1 MNTSFTNEELR
12 DRRRQLRK
20 ERQIRTLKVSWQ
32 VLLLGGIVGGVI
44 WGVTRPDWTISKP
57 QQVSIVGNT
66 ALTESAVRN
75 MLGLRYPASLLQI
88 EPQALNA
95 KLLAQGSVVKA
106 TVHRELMPPRL
117 YVQIRDRLPVA
128 VVDRSINN
136 KVTKGLLDETGQ
148 WLPLTSYRLKADEV
162 PKLRLVGSQSCPGWS
177 ELYRA
182 IQQSPVQISEVDC
195 QDPLHLTL
203 ATEIGM
209 VRIGEF
215 DRTKI
220 YKQLQRAHELR
231 NWQQSTSLKNAIVD
245 LENPQS
251 PKLQE
256 IGGKSAVPITSEA
269 KPPAPVR

>member
-128 VVDRSINN
+128 VVDRTINN

-203 ATEIGM
+203 VTEIGM

-256 IGGKSAVPITSEA
+256 IGGKSTTPVTSDAKSPVPM
-269 KPPAPVR
+269 R

>member
-12 DRRRQLRK
+12 DRRRRLRK

-32 VLLLGGIVGGVI
+32 VLLLGGIVGTVS

-57 QQVSIVGNT
+57 QQVSIAGNQ

-75 MLGLRYPASLLQI
+75 MLGLRYPAALLQI

-128 VVDRSINN
+128 VVDRTINN
-136 KVTKGLLDETGQ
+136 KGLLDETGQ
-148 WLPLTSYRLKADEV
+148 WLPFTSYRLKADQL
-162 PKLRLVGSQSCPGWS
+162 PKLRLIASQSCPGWS

-209 VRIGEF
+209 VRVGEF

-231 NWQQSTSLKNAIVD
+231 NWQQSTSVKNAIID

-256 IGGKSAVPITSEA
+256 IGGKSAVPITSGA
-269 KPPAPVR
+269 KPPD

>member
-1 MNTSFTNEELR
+1 MNNSFSTEELR

-20 ERQIRTLKVSWQ
+20 ERQVRTLKVSWQ
-32 VLLLGGIVGGVI
+32 VLLLGGIVGGVT

-57 QQVSIVGNT
+57 QQVSIAGNQS
-66 ALTESAVRN
+66 LTESTVRN

-95 KLLAQGSVVKA
+95 KLLAQGSIAKA
-106 TVHRELMPPRL
+106 TVHRELLPPRL
-117 YVQIRDRLPVA
+117 HVQIRDRLPVA
-128 VVDRSINN
+128 VVDRSISN

-148 WLPLTSYRLKADEV
+148 WLPLTSYRLKPEQI
-162 PKLRLVGSQSCPGWS
+162 PKLRLVSSQSCPGWP

-182 IQQSPVQISEVDC
+182 IQQSPVQISEINC

-215 DRTKI
+215 DHTKI
-220 YKQLQRAHELR
+220 YKQLQRAYELR

-256 IGGKSAVPITSEA
+256 IGGKSTAPITSDA
-269 KPPAPVR
+269 KPPASIR

>member
-12 DRRRQLRK
+12 DRRRQLRQ
-20 ERQIRTLKVSWQ
+20 ERRVRTMKVSWQ

-57 QQVSIVGNT
+57 QQVSIAGNQ

-75 MLGLRYPASLLQI
+75 MLGLRYPTSLLQI

-117 YVQIRDRLPVA
+117 HVQIRDRLPVA
-128 VVDRSINN
+128 LVDRSIDN
-136 KVTKGLLDETGQ
+136 KITKGLFDETGQ
-148 WLPLTSYRLKADEV
+148 WLPLNSYRLKSEQM
-162 PKLRLVGSQSCPGWS
+162 PKLRLIASQSCPGWA

-182 IQQSPVQISEVDC
+182 IQQSPVQIAEVDC

-203 ATEIGM
+203 TTEIGM

-256 IGGKSAVPITSEA
+256 IGGKSPIPITSGA
-269 KPPAPVR
+269 QPPAKIR

>member
-1 MNTSFTNEELR
+1 
-12 DRRRQLRK
+12 
-20 ERQIRTLKVSWQ
+20 
-32 VLLLGGIVGGVI
+32 
-44 WGVTRPDWTISKP
+44 
-57 QQVSIVGNT
+57 
-66 ALTESAVRN
+66 
-75 MLGLRYPASLLQI
+75 
-88 EPQALNA
+88 
-95 KLLAQGSVVKA
+95 
-106 TVHRELMPPRL
+106 
-117 YVQIRDRLPVA
+117 
-128 VVDRSINN
+128 
-136 KVTKGLLDETGQ
+136 
-148 WLPLTSYRLKADEV
+148 LKADEV
-162 PKLRLVGSQSCPGWS
+162 PNLRLVGSQSCPGWS

-256 IGGKSAVPITSEA
+256 IGGKSTIPITSDA
-269 KPPAPVR
+269 KPPVPIR

>member
-1 MNTSFTNEELR
+1 MNNSFTGEELR

-20 ERQIRTLKVSWQ
+20 ERQVRTLKVSWQ
-32 VLLLGGIVGGVI
+32 VLLLGTIVGGVV

-57 QQVSIVGNT
+57 QQVSIAGNQ
-66 ALTESAVRN
+66 ALTEGAVRN

-88 EPQALNA
+88 EPQALHA
-95 KLLAQGSVVKA
+95 KLLAQGSVVQA
-106 TVHRELMPPRL
+106 NVYRELMPPRL

-128 VVDRSINN
+128 TVDRSINN
-136 KVTKGLLDETGQ
+136 KITKGLLDETGQ
-148 WLPLTSYRLKADEV
+148 WLPLTSYRLKSEQM
-162 PKLRLVGSQSCPGWS
+162 PKLRLISGQSCPGWT

-182 IQQSPVQISEVDC
+182 IQQSPVQISEVNC
-195 QDPLHLTL
+195 QEPLHLTL
-203 ATEIGM
+203 STEIGL

-251 PKLQE
+251 PKLQK
-256 IGGKSAVPITSEA
+256 IDTKSTVPAASGIQ
-269 KPPAPVR
+269 PPAKIR